1 MSSNIYNQVREMFK
15 RMDSEALLSLALQA
29 ELVREEDIIDIP
41 LTLTSMDEIIH
52 DTCKAIIKDRFD
64 NKADA
69 VVRTH
74 RNQMGFSVSIKT
86 DAIAEALEFS
96 NRSFNADYRDR
107 SFNADDFNA
116 FVNQFRRPHLN
127 FFVFNSTLQMKNNRL
142 VFYFRYSDYQHYN
155 NDSFMVFH
163 ALFEMIH
170 LIESWEVAVEEEI
183 PRRLEEYE
191 QHRSRL
197 DDIVREERERQE
209 RERREREER
218 ERRVREEQERRERE
232 ERERREAEEAERRR
246 EYEDRQRLIRAGAT
260 EEGIDIASRL
270 LEMLGRR

>member
-1 MSSNIYNQVREMFK
+1 MSRNIYDQVREMFK

-29 ELVREEDIIDIP
+29 ELVREEDVLDIP
-41 LTLTSMDEIIH
+41 LTNGSMDDIIH
-52 DTCKAIIKDRFD
+52 DTCRAVIKDRFD

-86 DAIAEALEFS
+86 DAIVESLSFA
-96 NRSFNADYRDR
+96 NRSFNPDYRDR
-107 SFNADDFNA
+107 AFNAEDFNA
-116 FVNQFRRPHLN
+116 FVNQFRRPELT
-127 FFVFNSTLQMKNNRL
+127 FFSLNSTLQMKNNRL
-142 VFYFRYSDYQHYN
+142 VFYFRFSELHHYN
-155 NDSFMVFH
+155 NDNYLVFH

-170 LIESWEVAVEEEI
+170 LIESWEVAVESEI

-191 QHRSRL
+191 QHRGRI

-209 RERREREER
+209 QERREYEER
-218 ERRVREEQERRERE
+218 QRRLREEQERRELE
-232 ERERREAEEAERRR
+232 ERQRREAEEQERLR